1 MNEEIVKTVY
11 TILKQYLP
19 QKDMQQ
25 ACDHLVDDLQEV
37 LDKEEL
43 YRLAGLDKYM
53 KASVHDILGEP
64 EEDFDYEDEDY
75 WSQWYNRV
83 VNNIAEIPQFI
94 GYYESEL
101 EEAKYECGV
110 KGIVEKN
117 ISALPGITEHR
128 FNQLQEIEAVLN
140 FLNIQLRKIRRK
152 HFQKNIWKDML
163 VR

>member
-37 LDKEEL
+37 LDEEEL

-75 WSQWYNRV
+75 NPDQDY
-83 VNNIAEIPQFI
+83 
-94 GYYESEL
+94 
-101 EEAKYECGV
+101 
-110 KGIVEKN
+110 
-117 ISALPGITEHR
+117 
-128 FNQLQEIEAVLN
+128 
-140 FLNIQLRKIRRK
+140 
-152 HFQKNIWKDML
+152 
-163 VR
+163 